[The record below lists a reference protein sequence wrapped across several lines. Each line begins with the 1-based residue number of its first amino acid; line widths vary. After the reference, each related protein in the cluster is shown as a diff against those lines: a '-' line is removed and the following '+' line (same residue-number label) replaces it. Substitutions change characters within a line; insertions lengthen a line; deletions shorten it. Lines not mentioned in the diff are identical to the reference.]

1 MSEKIPQGELKISI
15 LGDDGVGKHTIINS
29 ILEENDRMS
38 IDSSHIGMEI
48 IKYNINIPINEE
60 LKNFNIEFR
69 IISGQERDKGVTHE
83 IYKKVDCFIIVYDIS
98 NKESFN
104 SIDKWCDNITK
115 NSDLKD
121 YLVCVIGN
129 IHSSNRVVKFN
140 DAQKNC
146 NNNKFL
152 YYEYDINENNFENI
166 VKDFIPKI
174 KQKKEGNLKFEK
186 NEKNVDDSVGCCGN
200 GSCFCF

>member
-48 IKYNINIPINEE
+48 KKYNINILINKENN
-60 LKNFNIEFR
+60 NFNIEFR
-69 IISGQERDKGVTHE
+69 IISGQERDKGVTQE

-98 NKESFN
+98 NKESY
-104 SIDKWCDNITK
+104 KNIKLWYNNIKK
-115 NSDLKD
+115 NSNSKD
-121 YLVCVIGN
+121 YLICVIGN
-129 IHSSNRVVKFN
+129 KISSNREVELNEVQKFCN
-140 DAQKNC
+140 D
-146 NNNKFL
+146 NNFL
-152 YYEYDINENNFENI
+152 YYEYDIKKNNFEKI

-174 KQKKEGNLKFEK
+174 RQKKKGELKFEK
-186 NEKNVDDSVGCCGN
+186 DDSVNCCGD
-200 GSCFCF
+200 GHCFCF

>member
-48 IKYNINIPINEE
+48 KKYNINIPINEE
-60 LKNFNIEFR
+60 IKNFNIEFR
-69 IISGQERDKGVTHE
+69 IISGQERDKGVTHK
-83 IYKKVDCFIIVYDIS
+83 IYENVDCFIIVYDIS
-98 NKESFN
+98 NKESF
-104 SIDKWCDNITK
+104 KNIK
-115 NSDLKD
+115 LWYNNIKKISDPKD

-129 IHSSNRVVKFN
+129 KISSNREVDFN
-140 DAQKNC
+140 EAQKVC
-146 NNNKFL
+146 NNNNFL
-152 YYEYDINENNFENI
+152 YYEYDIKKNNFEKI

-174 KQKKEGNLKFEK
+174 RQKKKGELIIEK
-186 NEKNVDDSVGCCGN
+186 DDSIGCCGN
-200 GSCFCF
+200 NSNCFCF

>member
-48 IKYNINIPINEE
+48 KKYNINILINKENN
-60 LKNFNIEFR
+60 NFNIEFR
-69 IISGQERDKGVTHE
+69 IISGQERDKGVTQE

-98 NKESFN
+98 NKESY
-104 SIDKWCDNITK
+104 KNIKLWYNNIKK
-115 NSDLKD
+115 NSNSKD
-121 YLVCVIGN
+121 YLICVIGN
-129 IHSSNRVVKFN
+129 KISSNREVDFNEVQKFCN
-140 DAQKNC
+140 D
-146 NNNKFL
+146 NNFL
-152 YYEYDINENNFENI
+152 YYEYDIKKNNFEKI

-174 KQKKEGNLKFEK
+174 RQKKKGELKFEK
-186 NEKNVDDSVGCCGN
+186 DDSVNCCGDDK
-200 GSCFCF
+200 CFCF

>member
-48 IKYNINIPINEE
+48 KKYNINIPINEE
-60 LKNFNIEFR
+60 IKNFNIEFR
-69 IISGQERDKGVTHE
+69 IISGQERDKGVTHK
-83 IYKKVDCFIIVYDIS
+83 IYENVDCFIIVYDIS
-98 NKESFN
+98 NKESFKNIKLWYNNIKKISN
-104 SIDKWCDNITK
+104 S
-115 NSDLKD
+115 KD
-121 YLVCVIGN
+121 YLICVIGN
-129 IHSSNRVVKFN
+129 KISSNREVDFN
-140 DAQKNC
+140 EAQKVC
-146 NNNKFL
+146 NNNNFL
-152 YYEYDINENNFENI
+152 YYEYDIKKNNFEQI

-186 NEKNVDDSVGCCGN
+186 VDSSACCGN
-200 GSCFCF
+200 NSNCFCF

>member
-1 MSEKIPQGELKISI
+1 MSEKIPKEELKISI

-48 IKYNINIPINEE
+48 KKYNINIPINEE

-104 SIDKWCDNITK
+104 SIDKWYNNIIK

-140 DAQKNC
+140 DAQKIC

>member
-48 IKYNINIPINEE
+48 KKYNINILINKEIN
-60 LKNFNIEFR
+60 NFNIEFR
-69 IISGQERDKGVTHE
+69 IISGQERDKGVTQE

-98 NKESFN
+98 NKESY
-104 SIDKWCDNITK
+104 KNIKLWYNNIKK
-115 NSDLKD
+115 NSDSKD
-121 YLVCVIGN
+121 YLICVIGN
-129 IHSSNRVVKFN
+129 KISSNREVDFNEVQKFCN
-140 DAQKNC
+140 D
-146 NNNKFL
+146 NNFL
-152 YYEYDINENNFENI
+152 YYEYDIKKNNFEKI

-174 KQKKEGNLKFEK
+174 RQKKKGELKFEK
-186 NEKNVDDSVGCCGN
+186 DDSVNCCGDDK
-200 GSCFCF
+200 CFCF

>member
-48 IKYNINIPINEE
+48 KKYNINILINKENN
-60 LKNFNIEFR
+60 NFNIEFR
-69 IISGQERDKGVTHE
+69 IISGQERDKGVTQE

-98 NKESFN
+98 NKESY
-104 SIDKWCDNITK
+104 KNIELWNNNIK
-115 NSDLKD
+115 NISNPKD

-129 IHSSNRVVKFN
+129 KISSNREVDFNEVQKFCN
-140 DAQKNC
+140 D
-146 NNNKFL
+146 NNFL
-152 YYEYDINENNFENI
+152 YYEYDIKKNNFEKI

-174 KQKKEGNLKFEK
+174 RQKKKGELKFEK
-186 NEKNVDDSVGCCGN
+186 DDSVNCCGDDK
-200 GSCFCF
+200 CFCF

>member
-48 IKYNINIPINEE
+48 KKYNINILINKEIN
-60 LKNFNIEFR
+60 NFNIEFR
-69 IISGQERDKGVTHE
+69 IISGQERDKGVTQE

-98 NKESFN
+98 NKESY
-104 SIDKWCDNITK
+104 KNIKLWYNNIKK
-115 NSDLKD
+115 NSNSKD
-121 YLVCVIGN
+121 YLICVIGN
-129 IHSSNRVVKFN
+129 KISSNREVDFNEVQKFCN
-140 DAQKNC
+140 D
-146 NNNKFL
+146 NNFL
-152 YYEYDINENNFENI
+152 YYEYDIKKNNFEKI

-174 KQKKEGNLKFEK
+174 RQKKKGELKFEK
-186 NEKNVDDSVGCCGN
+186 DDSVNCCGDDK
-200 GSCFCF
+200 CFCF